1 MDSNNKSLRS
11 KIHEIIFEADTPAG
25 KFFDIVLLWAI
36 IISIIAVMMESVS
49 SFEEQY
55 VFELHLIEWVLT
67 ALFTIEYAAR
77 LYAVKKPIKYATS
90 FYGIVD
96 LLSILPTFLS
106 LIFVNSH
113 FLAVIRGL
121 RLLRV
126 FRILKLA
133 RYVGEAEM
141 LGSALKASR
150 YKISVFMGSVVTV
163 VMIMGTIMYL
173 IEGGVEDTK
182 FTSIP
187 MSIYWAIVTIT
198 TVGFGDIVPQTI
210 LGQTIASF
218 LMIMGYAIIAVP
230 TGIVTVEL
238 SKQNEKITTQSCPS
252 CSLEGHDIDAEFC
265 KYCGSELNPED

>member
-1 MDSNNKSLRS
+1 MSPIKNSLRF

-25 KFFDIVLLWAI
+25 KLFDIVLLWAI
-36 IISIIAVMMESVS
+36 IISIVAVMLESVS
-49 SFEEQY
+49 SFEDRFGFALN
-55 VFELHLIEWVLT
+55 VIEWVLT
-67 ALFTIEYAAR
+67 ALFTIEYVAR
-77 LYAVKKPIKYATS
+77 LYAVTKPMKYVTS
-90 FYGIVD
+90 FYGVVD
-96 LLSILPTFLS
+96 LLSILPTYLS
-106 LIFVNSH
+106 LVFLNSH

-141 LGSALKASR
+141 LATALKASR
-150 YKISVFMGSVVTV
+150 YKISVFMGSVLTL

-173 IEGGVEDTK
+173 IEGGTEDTR

-198 TVGFGDIVPQTI
+198 TVGFGDIVPQTV
-210 LGQTIASF
+210 LGQSIASL
-218 LMIMGYAIIAVP
+218 LMLLGYAIIAVP

-238 SKQNEKITTQSCPS
+238 TKQKDKITTQSCPS
-252 CSLEGHDIDAEFC
+252 CSLQGHDSDAIFC
-265 KYCGSELNPED
+265 KYCAGELNPRN